1 MKSEA
6 WVLTGYG
13 AADRVFERREVEVA
27 PPGPGEVLIES
38 AAFGLNFA
46 DVMARLGVYPDAP
59 RNPAT
64 LGYEVGGRV
73 IAVGAGVAGWREGDA
88 VMALTRFGG
97 YGRHVVTPADG
108 LIALPPGLDA
118 ASAAAIPVQGAT
130 AVWCAER
137 VATVNAGD
145 TVLVRA
151 AAGGVGLWLTQMAVA
166 RGARVIATTR
176 SRGKAER
183 LRTLGALPVVTPG
196 GASDLA
202 ALRAAAPD
210 GFDIIFD
217 SLGGG
222 EARRAFALLAP
233 GGRMVAYGVATMA
246 SGGLS
251 RLLAPLR
258 ALEFGLF
265 HPLALLSNSKGL
277 VGVNMLKVAEAR
289 PRAMREV
296 TERAAALV
304 AAGTVKLEVT
314 VRGAADLPAAHAEME
329 RGATVGKVVLTW

>member
-13 AADRVFERREVEVA
+13 AAERVFERREVEVR
-27 PPGPGEVLIES
+27 PPGPGEVLLAAE
-38 AAFGLNFA
+38 AFGLNFA

-59 RNPAT
+59 PNPAT

-73 IAVGAGVAGWREGDA
+73 VAMGAGVTGWREGDA

-108 LIALPPGLDA
+108 LIALPAGLDA
-118 ASAAAIPVQGAT
+118 AAAAAIPVQGAT

-137 VATVNAGD
+137 VATLHAGD
-145 TVLVRA
+145 RVLVRA

-166 RGARVIATTR
+166 RGATVVATTR
-176 SRGKAER
+176 SAAKLER
-183 LRTLGALPVVTPG
+183 LRSLGAHPVVTPG
-196 GASDLA
+196 GRDDLA

-210 GFDIIFD
+210 GYDLIFD

-222 EARRAFALLAP
+222 EARRSFGLLAP

-246 SGGLS
+246 AGGFS

-289 PRAMREV
+289 PAAMREV

-304 AAGTVKLEVT
+304 ADGTVKLEVA
-314 VRGAADLPAAHAEME
+314 VRPASELPAAHAAME
-329 RGATVGKVVLTW
+329 QGGTVGKVVLTW